1 MSTLACIGVNV
12 PAPAGGQLADALTA
26 ITGGDAPAWAP
37 AVVDGGG
44 RGHTCEVSVGDGAV
58 QIFEVP
64 LPAAVPEQL
73 TIRIDDTDAAV
84 DRLRAA
90 GFEVTEHRD
99 LSLVASV
106 NVAGICIRIGA
117 A

>member
-1 MSTLACIGVNV
+1 MRRSSTAAAAAT
-12 PAPAGGQLADALTA
+12 PA
-26 ITGGDAPAWAP
+26 
-37 AVVDGGG
+37 
-44 RGHTCEVSVGDGAV
+44 RCKVGDGAV
-58 QIFEVP
+58 QISEVP

-84 DRLRAA
+84 DRLRVA

-106 NVAGICIRIGA
+106 NVAGVCICSGGSA
-117 A
+117 